1 MTPGGPGRVGAP
13 GTEVAPGTEGVPPS
27 RKARTPSLP
36 ARTSRLLVFLAL
48 LCLSPIAS
56 TQQTPDAPLTRFFQ
70 TTQRLQADFTQ
81 LEYDADGVLRR
92 ESAGRLYLSRPGRF
106 RLDYMQPDD
115 IMIWADGE
123 NLSMFDRELEQVTVW
138 RQSTQL
144 TQSAAALLAGEASV
158 LEQYRVSAGKA
169 EDGLQWFDLAGAGA
183 DAGEVEVRLA
193 LRGSEPAIIEYS
205 DELGSRVQMLLF
217 RLDRSGSMDDDLF
230 NPEIPPGVD
239 IFEAAES

>member
-1 MTPGGPGRVGAP
+1 MPSHAQGGRASCPPRAP
-13 GTEVAPGTEGVPPS
+13 KVARAWLALTLL
-27 RKARTPSLP
+27 LP
-36 ARTSRLLVFLAL
+36 AISSLAQAQPSAAPAPEAAPNHAAL
-48 LCLSPIAS
+48 E
-56 TQQTPDAPLTRFFQ
+56 QFFEQTR
-70 TTQRLQADFTQ
+70 RLQADFTQ

-169 EDGLQWFDLAGAGA
+169 EDGLQWFDLASAGA

-217 RLDRSGSMDDDLF
+217 RLDRSGSINDNLF